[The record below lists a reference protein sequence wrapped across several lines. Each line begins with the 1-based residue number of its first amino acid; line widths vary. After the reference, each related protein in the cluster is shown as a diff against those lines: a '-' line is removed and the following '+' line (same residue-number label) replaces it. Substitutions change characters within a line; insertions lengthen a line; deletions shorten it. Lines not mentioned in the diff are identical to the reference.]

1 MSLFVITSLLSSF
14 YKLVVVVV
22 VVVVVFLTCGVFSLE
37 EQGSVAVELDRMY

>member
-14 YKLVVVVV
+14 YKLVV

>member
-1 MSLFVITSLLSSF
+1 MSLLSSF
-14 YKLVVVVV
+14 YKLVVV